1 MSIVEE
7 ERDEAIY
14 WMELIVE
21 GTLEAQQFWL
31 DEYRLVAIL
40 MAIHHSPVAQ
50 LAEQMAV
57 NHRVRGSSPCWGA
70 RSKSA
75 R

>member
-1 MSIVEE
+1 MGIVEQE
-7 ERDEAIY
+7 CDEAIY

-31 DEYRLVAIL
+31 DEYRMVAIL
-40 MAIHHSPVAQ
+40 TAVHYSPVAQ

-70 RSKSA
+70 RKT
-75 R
+75 